1 MAAGTYRIKAG
12 DTLSSIARSVYGDA
26 SAWPAIAAAN
36 RLPNPD
42 LIYVGAELVIPP
54 GPWGA
59 GRAPRG
65 PIPPTV
71 GLPGTPATTPARYVA
86 HPPIDYAL
94 DKVLLAAT
102 VRGNGM
108 TLNVK
113 LMGTV
118 KLEIQK
124 PLAEVNFSS
133 NKVSTAVKSEYDSR
147 LVRATADVKVSYSA
161 VSGTLD
167 LSCGLT
173 TASKVGGAVMHL
185 QQAKF
190 EPPNK
195 FVYRSTPRPIKGQ
208 IGDMLFE
215 GTIAAVVEITM
226 DAPRPEAMR
235 FPTRQAAFVV
245 TPQSQQAFL
254 VVAAAAL
261 VIAATCISAPI
272 TLPAAATMGAASFV
286 LVNFTTAKRDMGY
299 L

>member
-42 LIYVGAELVIPP
+42 LIYVGAQLVIPP
-54 GPWGA
+54 QATGSTRQEPA
-59 GRAPRG
+59 S
-65 PIPPTV
+65 PPV
-71 GLPGTPATTPARYVA
+71 RSPGTQATQPARHVAYPPVSYV
-86 HPPIDYAL
+86 L
-94 DKVLLAAT
+94 DRDLMAAT
-102 VRGNGM
+102 IRGNGM
-108 TLNVK
+108 TIKVK
-113 LMGTV
+113 LVGTV

-124 PLAEVNFSS
+124 PLLELNFSS

-161 VSGTLD
+161 VAGKLD

-173 TASKVGGAVMHL
+173 TASKVGGEIMHL
-185 QQAKF
+185 QQAKY

-195 FVYRSTPRPIKGQ
+195 FVYRSTPRPVEGKL
-208 IGDMLFE
+208 GDMLFQ

-235 FPTRQAAFVV
+235 FPTRQAAFVMS
-245 TPQSQQAFL
+245 PQSQQAFM
-254 VVAAAAL
+254 VVAAVL
-261 VIAATCISAPI
+261 LIAATCISAPI
-272 TLPAAATMGAASFV
+272 TLGAAATAGVASFV
-286 LVNFTTAKRDMGY
+286 LVNFATAKRDMGY